1 MSDPQLLSVEWNG
14 LAKRALCRQGP
25 HKIPFPRPPL
35 CGLSAAHGHH
45 TCVALLCAIALIN
58 VLLDRVV
65 LFLKRGG
72 IDPVMTLRLTWS
84 GGSTLAGVSM
94 RCLVH
99 VDRD

>member
-1 MSDPQLLSVEWNG
+1 
-14 LAKRALCRQGP
+14 
-25 HKIPFPRPPL
+25 
-35 CGLSAAHGHH
+35 
-45 TCVALLCAIALIN
+45 
-58 VLLDRVV
+58 V